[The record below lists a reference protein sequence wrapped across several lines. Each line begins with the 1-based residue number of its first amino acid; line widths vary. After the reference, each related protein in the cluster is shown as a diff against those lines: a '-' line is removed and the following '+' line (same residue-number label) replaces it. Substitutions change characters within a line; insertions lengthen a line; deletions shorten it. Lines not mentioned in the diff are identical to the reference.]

1 MLETIPL
8 VFVLIGLTLYVVL
21 GGADFGAAAWQATTR
36 DEKLREHAHNSMAPV
51 WEANHVWLI
60 FVLTVLW
67 TAYPE
72 VFGSVASTLSIA
84 LFLAGIGIIV
94 RGFAYAIRSGAT
106 TPRQV
111 LGVDAASAI
120 SSVLTP
126 FALGAAAGGIASGRV
141 PVGNAAGDPWSSWL
155 NPTSIVVGVLA
166 VVFSIYLAAV
176 FLAADAARAGDPG
189 LAAACRAR
197 ALGAGAAAGVLAIVG
212 LVVLR
217 GDARP
222 LFDDLVSG
230 AGLAAIIVSALAG
243 IGALALVARDRFE
256 PARYVA
262 ALAVAATI
270 AGWAL
275 AQQPDILPG
284 LTIQQAAAPHDA
296 LVAVIVAVVAG
307 GAILFPSLLL
317 LFRLTLGGM
326 LGHGEPADIAPG
338 RGVAVAFREGLLA
351 RVAVAL
357 LIAGFG
363 LLTVAGGAIPHAFGV
378 VSLLAFVVTGFLAA
392 VPELADPSG
401 STTHSGGP
409 GPPPASP

>member
-1 MLETIPL
+1 MLQTLPL

-72 VFGSVASTLSIA
+72 VFGSIASTLSVA
-84 LFLAGIGIIV
+84 LFIAGIGIVV
-94 RGFAYAIRSGAT
+94 RGFAYALRSGAAS
-106 TPRQV
+106 PRQLV
-111 LGVDAASAI
+111 AIDSASAI

-141 PVGNAAGDPWSSWL
+141 PVGNAAGDLWSSWL
-155 NPTSIVVGVLA
+155 NPTSITVGALA
-166 VVFSIYLAAV
+166 VAFSVYLAAV
-176 FLAADAARAGDPG
+176 FLAADAARAGEED
-189 LAAACRAR
+189 LVAACRAR
-197 ALGAGAAAGVLAIVG
+197 ALAAGAVAGGLAVVG

-230 AGLAAIIVSALAG
+230 AGLAAILVSAAAG
-243 IGALALVARDRFE
+243 VGAMALVARGRFE

-262 ALAVAATI
+262 AVAVAATI

-275 AQQPDILPG
+275 AQEPDLLPG
-284 LTIQQAAAPHDA
+284 LPISEAAAPHDT
-296 LVAVIVAVVAG
+296 LVAVVVAVLGG
-307 GAILFPSLLL
+307 GAILFPSLAL
-317 LFRLTLGGM
+317 LFRLTLGGH
-326 LGHGEPADIAPG
+326 LGYGEPAAAEPR
-338 RGVAVAFREGLLA
+338 RGAVPALREGLLA
-351 RVAVAL
+351 RTAL
-357 LIAGFG
+357 ACLVAGFG
-363 LLTVAGGAIPHAFGV
+363 LLTVAEGALPHALGV
-378 VSLLAFVVTGFLAA
+378 VALLGFVVLGFLAA
-392 VPELADPSG
+392 VPALVQ
-401 STTHSGGP
+401 
-409 GPPPASP
+409 